1 MRERQLCN
9 EHIYYFG
16 GLLYSHLSSLS
27 WLDLLAGGLR
37 SRGSLCEI
45 QHKYNSEKSR
55 GVSLVST
62 WKVEVVVM
70 KVGVVKVG
78 NGGEEPLRD
87 PHGRWEKIHMAII
100 FNFIYLF

>member
-16 GLLYSHLSSLS
+16 GLLCAHLSSLS

-37 SRGSLCEI
+37 SPGSLVRFSMNIIQRNPGVFPCE
-45 QHKYNSEKSR
+45 HLEGTWSDASR
-55 GVSLVST
+55 GGGS
-62 WKVEVVVM
+62 WEW
-70 KVGVVKVG
+70 
-78 NGGEEPLRD
+78 GEEPLRD
-87 PHGRWEKIHMAII
+87 PRGRWEKIPMAII